1 MSEQTSHREPIEPAS
16 KSISSASEKNLDD
29 LFEHALKDVYYA
41 EKKILQALPEMIN
54 AAHDSDLREAMEN
67 HRVETE
73 GHVSKLEQIFSILG
87 KPASG
92 IKCEAIEGILGEGD
106 EILKDFGNT
115 KACDA
120 AIIFLSQAV
129 EHYEITRYG
138 SMKAWATSL
147 GMDEVAD
154 LIESIL
160 NEEKAADNKLSE
172 LAESRINYAAE
183 EEDEAAGDVEEV

>member
-1 MSEQTSHREPIEPAS
+1 MSEQTSHREPIESAS
-16 KSISSASEKNLDD
+16 KSITSAIEKNLDD

-54 AAHDSDLREAMEN
+54 AAHDSDLREAIKN

-120 AIIFLSQAV
+120 AIIFSGQAV